1 MMTPPASTRK
11 LLPVLE
17 KLKEAY
23 KLWHEY
29 HEKLPK
35 TQKYSLG
42 NRIDKI
48 FIEIIEITSGAV
60 FLPKEEKLPYIKIS
74 IRKLDT
80 LKILILILWETGGL
94 LDKRYISLSLPLD
107 DSGKMLGGWL
117 GQLSRQNSPAKT
129 GEK

>member
-1 MMTPPASTRK
+1 MTTPPAK

-17 KLKEAY
+17 KLKLSY

-42 NRIDKI
+42 NRVDKL
-48 FIEIIEITSGAV
+48 FIEIIEMTSAGIFSEKA
-60 FLPKEEKLPYIKIS
+60 EKLPYIKIA

-80 LKILILILWETGGL
+80 LKILLMILWETGSL
-94 LDKRYISLSLPLD
+94 IDKRYLTLSLPLNE
-107 DSGKMLGGWL
+107 SGKMLGGWH
-117 GQLSRQNSPAKT
+117 GQLNKQNPVR
-129 GEK
+129 

>member
-1 MMTPPASTRK
+1 MTPPASTRK